1 MQSFRHLSK
10 NHFNSSGYVQDLRS
24 REMFRFYSTYF
35 DRTLLIFA
43 IFPIL
48 ILALI
53 SSNLLWF
60 CHVVLHHL
68 APMFMSIASL
78 TLMYALFGILAVMT
92 GLLNDDG
99 PLCLIVML
107 AVFSADQYY
116 LVFCNHPVSKRQW
129 PKFFY
134 LFLFV
139 FVAYYLRFDSQ
150 LFLYALV
157 TCYMLLTL
165 SIVSNTVY
173 NTAET
178 GCCCCCCSNFFAE
191 NIIKIVNSNNNNF
204 TICA

>member
-10 NHFNSSGYVQDLRS
+10 DYFNSSGFVQDLRS
-24 REMFRFYSTYF
+24 QETYRFYSAYY
-35 DRTLLIFA
+35 DRALLLFA

-48 ILALI
+48 IIALM

-68 APMFMSIASL
+68 LIIVHLTDDHFAPIFISL
-78 TLMYALFGILAVMT
+78 ATLMLIYSIFGIFAVMT
-92 GLLNDDG
+92 GMLNDDG

-116 LVFCNHPVSKRQW
+116 MLFCNHPVSKRQW

-139 FVAYYLRFDSQ
+139 FVTYYLRFNGQ
-150 LFLYALV
+150 LCLYALIS
-157 TCYMLLTL
+157 CYMLLTL
-165 SIVSNTVY
+165 SMVSC
-173 NTAET
+173 T
-178 GCCCCCCSNFFAE
+178 GDTG
-191 NIIKIVNSNNNNF
+191 NS
-204 TICA
+204 